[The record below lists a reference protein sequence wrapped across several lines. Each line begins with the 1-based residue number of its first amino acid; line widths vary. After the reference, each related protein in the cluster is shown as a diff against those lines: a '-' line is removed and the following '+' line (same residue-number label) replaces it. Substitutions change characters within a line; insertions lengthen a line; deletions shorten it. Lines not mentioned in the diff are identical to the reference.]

1 MVRADVTVAIAT
13 LDRPGS
19 LSACLDAVLGG
30 SVQPAEIVIVDQSAD
45 DRTERAVAQRAGL
58 GAPIKYVRQQ
68 TRGLSASRNA
78 AIGVAMQRIIAFT
91 DDDCVPDQGWVG
103 SIERG
108 FEGTSAPDAITGQVL
123 PFGPESSDT
132 FVVSPRERATRAE
145 FNGRRIPWLVGT
157 GGNFAIRRQW
167 FERVG
172 TFDARLGA
180 GSPGRAAE
188 DAELFDRL
196 LKAGARFRFDPDV
209 IVYHRR
215 QTLKRRLETRWGYG
229 HGIGALCALRIRER
243 DLFASWVLCYWL
255 ITLGREL
262 AGSVAR
268 RDGLAAYQRLLGL
281 GGTLQGVLYGVRARS

>member
-45 DRTERAVAQRAGL
+45 DRTERAVTQRAGL

-68 TRGLSASRNA
+68 TRGL
-78 AIGVAMQRIIAFT
+78 
-91 DDDCVPDQGWVG
+91 
-103 SIERG
+103 
-108 FEGTSAPDAITGQVL
+108 
-123 PFGPESSDT
+123 
-132 FVVSPRERATRAE
+132 

-215 QTLKRRLETRWGYG
+215 QTLERRLETRWGYG

-243 DLFASWVLCYWL
+243 DLFASW
-255 ITLGREL
+255 
-262 AGSVAR
+262 
-268 RDGLAAYQRLLGL
+268 
-281 GGTLQGVLYGVRARS
+281 